1 MSEARPPDTQR
12 RDAWLAGLP
21 PADPLPPLRAWLAE
35 ARADSGLANPDAMV
49 LATTDG
55 EGRPSA
61 RVVLCRAADWQHGWL
76 GFYTNQHSAKGRAL
90 AERPFAALTFHW
102 DALGRQARIEG
113 PVRVAPAADADSY
126 FATRPRGSQLA
137 AWASAQSEPAAS
149 RAELDARY
157 AAAATRFGDED
168 DPGALPVP
176 RPPHWGGY
184 RVWIERVELWAV
196 RPSRL
201 HDRIEWTRAL
211 RPEGDGFRPGP
222 WTARRLMP

>member
-1 MSEARPPDTQR
+1 MSEARPPDTR
-12 RDAWLAGLP
+12 PRDEWLSGVP
-21 PADPLPPLRAWLAE
+21 PSDPLPRLRAWLAE

-49 LATTDG
+49 LATAGVD
-55 EGRPSA
+55 GRPSA

-90 AERPFAALTFHW
+90 AERPLAALTFHW
-102 DALGRQARIEG
+102 DSLGRQARIEG
-113 PVRVAPAADADSY
+113 PVRVSPASDADAY
-126 FATRPRGSQLA
+126 FGTRPRGSQLA

-149 RAELDARY
+149 RDALDARFD
-157 AAAATRFGDED
+157 AAVQRFGAAD
-168 DPGALPVP
+168 DASAPPVP

-201 HDRIEWTRAL
+201 HDRIAWQRAL
-211 RPEGDGFRPGP
+211 TPDRDGFRTGP
-222 WTARRLMP
+222 WRARRLMP